1 MVLLNLAL
9 APRKSNGTNTF
20 VPIDLID
27 AVPTVFAGIA
37 FTIVNI
43 SMAISTCV
51 TSLTC
56 TMVIIDEINARGT
69 VLTLPDTIVDIL
81 IAILSRP
88 SVLALAT
95 VISDE
100 IHA

>member
-9 APRKSNGTNTF
+9 ASRKSDGTNAF

-37 FTIVNI
+37 FTVVDI
-43 SMAISTCV
+43 SMAISTCI
-51 TSLTC
+51 TSLTG

-69 VLTLPDTIVDIL
+69 VLTLPDTVIDIL
-81 IAILSRP
+81 VAILPRP
-88 SVLALAT
+88 TVLALT
-95 VISDE
+95 TIISNE